1 MLTDIILAIL
11 GPKRTVLE
19 VNLYG
24 LEQGMFSSGVRNKWL
39 NLSAQEQFWYEDVN
53 RQGGGKVIT
62 RAFTDQDASTTYSAN
77 SDILYISLCRRY
89 FDSYNTPQ
97 GYVEVRQKYDDV
109 LEKCFEIENM
119 PAYHLYLFNEK
130 GEQFFP
136 AETDRLAS
144 YYFNTTCQNET
155 GKLYYHTNPD
165 TGKKEL
171 IQSSVSSYTGFT
183 ACMLIDEDQLLQ
195 PVFQFV
201 TTAIVMAFLF
211 LGCAIFLALWS
222 SKKISDPIH
231 NLSGTM
237 HQFSTIYAKAF
248 SPIPLH
254 GDYRI
259 TELQDLTDSF
269 DSMQNR
275 LYQSIQ
281 EAIQAETQANRSKLS
296 ALRSQMNPHFLY
308 NSLTTISAMA
318 EEEMNDDIISMC
330 ENISDM
336 LRYISSD
343 REDLVPLQREV
354 EHTRNYLECMCARY
368 RKKLSYEIDVSDKI
382 RHVKV
387 PKLIIQLL
395 VENAIKYGTNVLPP
409 WAIRISGG
417 ITGTN
422 WFISV
427 YDNGAAFDQEV
438 LDELLRTIRTI
449 QKTECFPDL
458 EIHGMGL
465 LNIYIRL
472 YLQYKES
479 AIFEIQNEKDGGVT
493 IIVGGAMKREENDG
507 R

>member
-1 MLTDIILAIL
+1 M
-11 GPKRTVLE
+11 
-19 VNLYG
+19 
-24 LEQGMFSSGVRNKWL
+24 RN
-39 NLSAQEQFWYEDVN
+39 
-53 RQGGGKVIT
+53 IT
-62 RAFTDQDASTTYSAN
+62 
-77 SDILYISLCRRY
+77 
-89 FDSYNTPQ
+89 
-97 GYVEVRQKYDDV
+97 EH
-109 LEKCFEIENM
+109 
-119 PAYHLYLFNEK
+119 PA
-130 GEQFFP
+130 
-136 AETDRLAS
+136 A
-144 YYFNTTCQNET
+144 
-155 GKLYYHTNPD
+155 
-165 TGKKEL
+165 
-171 IQSSVSSYTGFT
+171 VSYTH
-183 ACMLIDEDQLLQ
+183 LDVYKRQ
-195 PVFQFV
+195 
-201 TTAIVMAFLF
+201 
-211 LGCAIFLALWS
+211 
-222 SKKISDPIH
+222 
-231 NLSGTM
+231 
-237 HQFSTIYAKAF
+237 
-248 SPIPLH
+248 
-254 GDYRI
+254 
-259 TELQDLTDSF
+259 
-269 DSMQNR
+269 
-275 LYQSIQ
+275 
-281 EAIQAETQANRSKLS
+281 
-296 ALRSQMNPHFLY
+296 
-308 NSLTTISAMA
+308 
-318 EEEMNDDIISMC
+318 
-330 ENISDM
+330 
-336 LRYISSD
+336 
-343 REDLVPLQREV
+343 DLVPLQREV